1 MNANNQNYENDE
13 YKNSENFLEENIL
26 EIQIPPGIPQ
36 SIVVRVIETCG
47 VNYEIKKDELFDR
60 EYPIIYGDKK
70 NIENA
75 KRYFILFTEA
85 KLALRDI
92 ARLAR
97 KFKTKAELY
106 TDDEELRYILELVSN
121 DITNKDRI
129 KILDRPKGFGDSNN
143 SNNLKSKDFETID
156 ICGKTVYVYV

>member
-1 MNANNQNYENDE
+1 MDNNYSDI
-13 YKNSENFLEENIL
+13 LDNIA

-36 SIVVRVIETCG
+36 SIIARVIETCG
-47 VNYEIKKDELFDR
+47 VNYEVKKDELFDR
-60 EYPIIYGDKK
+60 EYPILYGEKE

-97 KFKTKAELY
+97 RFKTKVKIYAE
-106 TDDEELRYILELVSN
+106 DDDLRYVIGLVSN
-121 DITNKDRI
+121 DITNRD
-129 KILDRPKGFGDSNN
+129 KIEVLDEKLESE
-143 SNNLKSKDFETID
+143 DFETID
-156 ICGKTVYVYV
+156 ICGKTVYIYV